1 MQLLHTP
8 PREEERQ
15 QAREA
20 LARMLAKRLFAEWL
34 DEQAKA
40 GAIPS
45 DQAAAIDQ
53 LAFAKPAQTWIDPAK
68 EVAL

>member
-40 GAIPS
+40 GAIPGDAS
-45 DQAAAIDQ
+45 AAQLQAQ
-53 LAFAKPAQTWIDPAK
+53 VNQ
-68 EVAL
+68 EVAP